1 MKHLRTVHVTLLL
14 LIAACIP
21 ALAQTPDDYS
31 LSLATGWELSAY
43 TDGAK
48 VERVEYIYGDRSAG
62 LLKVK
67 RVRLD
72 SGETLDAYVDRD
84 TAVTLRFLPGFV
96 QGRQERFAGGAMAGM
111 LVQFD
116 FTKGGKPMLGRYYYL
131 AGPTIRPYGFCN
143 SLAIGPCSAR
153 PGTSRTRWPG
163 RSASDSGSDLKTG
176 RR

>member
-14 LIAACIP
+14 VIAACIP

-131 AGPTIRPYGFCN
+131 AGADN
-143 SLAIGPCSAR
+143 SSIWVLQFTGDRSVLGQAR
-153 PGTSRTRWPG
+153 NITDQMA
-163 RSASDSGSDLKTG
+163 RSF
-176 RR
+176 RER